1 MRKMKK
7 WSGGILAASLFM
19 LLTLRYGILRN
30 TTGRVSLPNTPLLF
44 TPTTPPL
51 PSSESANQ
59 VIAAETLASSLFL
72 QWNISNEVQKSL
84 LTWNHMTNLENYSQ
98 SLPLLIEAIREGRV
112 AWKNL
117 VEYRAKIKH
126 GDENNSSVH
135 KLKQKHC
142 PLFLS
147 KMNATEFVYGFGGH
161 RLEIPCGLIQGSA
174 ITIVGIPNGGFQ
186 LDLMGETLARERGPP
201 VILHYNV
208 RLRGDKMTEDPVI
221 VQNTWTA
228 AHGWGE
234 EVRCPSTPTGNMKG
248 TPVCSFDFFRSSF
261 GCTICIP
268 LGEPCFGFVTSI
280 ISLPFA

>member
-19 LLTLRYGILRN
+19 LLTMRYGILRN
-30 TTGRVSLPNTPLLF
+30 TTGRVSLPSSPLLF
-44 TPTTPPL
+44 TPTSPLQSREKNATTPLEWIKDGATPPL

-59 VIAAETLASSLFL
+59 VIAAETLNSSLFF
-72 QWNISNEVQKSL
+72 QRNISNEVQNSL
-84 LTWNHMTNLENYSQ
+84 LTWNHMTNLDNYSR
-98 SLPLLIEAIREGRV
+98 SLPLVIEAVREGRV

-117 VEYRAKIKH
+117 VEYLAKIKH

-142 PLFLS
+142 PFFLS
-147 KMNATEFVYGFGGH
+147 NMNATEFVYGYGGH

-186 LDLMGETLARERGPP
+186 IDLMGETLARNRGPP
-201 VILHYNV
+201 IILHYNV
-208 RLRGDKMTEDPVI
+208 RLQGDKMTEDPII

-234 EVRCPSTPTGNMKG
+234 EVRCPSPTPPSNMKG
-248 TPVCSFDFFRSSF
+248 TP
-261 GCTICIP
+261 
-268 LGEPCFGFVTSI
+268 
-280 ISLPFA
+280 SLFI